1 VLIHLYGLLE
11 GDFLARVIVAD
22 SGGTVEALADQLQ
35 AWGPDLYSRAIEG
48 RTVTNEQGLI
58 LDPAWTLTA
67 AGLSAGDI
75 FHVQCAV
82 Q

>member
-1 VLIHLYGLLE
+1 MNLYGFLE
-11 GDFLARVIVAD
+11 SDFLGRVIVVD
-22 SGGTVEALADQLQ
+22 SGRTVEALADQLQ
-35 AWGPDLYSRAIEG
+35 AWGPDLYSRPIED
-48 RTVTNEQGLI
+48 RTVTNEQGVI
-58 LDPAWTLTA
+58 LDPASTVTE